1 MLGLDM
7 LDVAIGVVFVFLL
20 LSLICS
26 ALNEMIEALMKQRAY
41 SLEKGIREMLSG
53 MTNWKSTNTEANTP
67 PLDLKSPDLVTEL
80 YKHPLISGLYN
91 GTYEF
96 AMKYRARLWPMLPS
110 YIPSRNF
117 ALALTDL
124 LAPQEAS
131 GSKDH
136 LMIDFRRTIAGHKDE
151 NIKKALLPLV
161 DSAAL
166 QTEDVIKNIEQ
177 WFDSTMERIS
187 GQYKRR
193 VQYFTFALGLLAA
206 IVLNADTIAITN
218 SLIHDPALRSAIVS
232 TAQEYA
238 KTPTASMPQANT
250 LPGNSAAPA
259 SGNHDDDLKNTL
271 EVAKACKNFGSEECK
286 KVCND
291 ENAGLP
297 GCKLAQ
303 NFTELKSLGL
313 PLGWENAPAEC
324 SIFYPGKCFIG
335 GFQGNSFWLKLLG
348 WLITGIAISL
358 GAPFWF
364 DLLNKFMTLRSTL
377 KPDEKKNA

>member
-7 LDVAIGVVFVFLL
+7 LDVAIGVIFVFLL

-53 MTNWKSTNTEANTP
+53 MTDWKSANTAANAP
-67 PLDLKSPDLVTEL
+67 APSSKPDDLVTEL
-80 YKHPLISGLYN
+80 YNHPLISALYK
-91 GTYEF
+91 GTYKNAVTNF
-96 AMKYRARLWPMLPS
+96 SRLWPKLPS

-117 ALALTDL
+117 ALALMDM
-124 LAPQEAS
+124 LAPKDTS

-136 LMIDFRRTIAGHKDE
+136 LMIDFRRTIAELNDDR
-151 NIKKALLPLV
+151 IKKALLPLV

-177 WFDSTMERIS
+177 WFDSSMERIS

-206 IVLNADTIAITN
+206 IILNADTIAITN
-218 SLIHDPALRSAIVS
+218 SLVHDPALRAALVA
-232 TAQEYA
+232 TAQEHA
-238 KTPTASMPQANT
+238 KTPPSS
-250 LPGNSAAPA
+250 G
-259 SGNHDDDLKNTL
+259 SGNDDIDLKTL
-271 EVAKACKNFGSEECK
+271 ADVAKACKNFGSAECK
-286 KVCND
+286 KVCD
-291 ENAGLP
+291 DKNASSA
-297 GCKLAQ
+297 GCELAQ
-303 NFTELKSLGL
+303 DLSEIKSLGL
-313 PLGWENAPAEC
+313 PMGWENAPAGC
-324 SIFYPGKCFIG
+324 SISNVFKDCFADG
-335 GFQGNSFWLKLLG
+335 WFSNSFWLKLLG

-364 DLLNKFMTLRSTL
+364 DLLNKFMTLRSTV
-377 KPDEKKNA
+377 KPDEKKKTA